1 MKIEIYLSEPE
12 LHSLVIE
19 ALSAAQLIHRV
30 AIKTLPDPSQE
41 KSSPLRGLT
50 TVRECQIARRAD
62 NTLECS
68 SCGRTLPATPQGELD
83 TELVASQI
91 ALRQW

>member
-1 MKIEIYLSEPE
+1 MKIEIYLSEPQ

-30 AIKTLPDPSQE
+30 EVRTLPDPCQE
-41 KSSPLRGLT
+41 KSLPLRGLT
-50 TVRECQIARRAD
+50 TVRNCQVVRRAD
-62 NTLECS
+62 STLECMA
-68 SCGRTLPATPQGELD
+68 CGKTLPATPTGELD